1 MSCSGCKQVVT
12 VAKGY
17 AYLMFGVNEK
27 LSKQRMKV
35 CRNCP
40 KFNSD
45 GSCSICGCDMAAKTR
60 LPQEQC
66 PDKKPK
72 WLRAA

>member
-1 MSCSGCKQVVT
+1 MCCGGMKK
-12 VAKGY
+12 AKKIATGY

-27 LSKQRMKV
+27 LSKKRMRI

-40 KFNSD
+40 NLKGGD
-45 GSCSICGCDMAAKTR
+45 CVICGCDMAAKTR
-60 LPQEQC
+60 LPAEIC

-72 WLRAA
+72 WLPEV